1 MDLVFILAVG
11 GGSRRKP
18 PSPTGWSLCGLN
30 FPPMPR
36 KEAPGFSDQHV
47 QVGDKK
53 EKGTD
58 RA

>member
-1 MDLVFILAVG
+1 MDLELILAVG

-36 KEAPGFSDQHV
+36 EEPPGFSYQHV
-47 QVGDKK
+47 QVGGKKDKV
-53 EKGTD
+53 TD